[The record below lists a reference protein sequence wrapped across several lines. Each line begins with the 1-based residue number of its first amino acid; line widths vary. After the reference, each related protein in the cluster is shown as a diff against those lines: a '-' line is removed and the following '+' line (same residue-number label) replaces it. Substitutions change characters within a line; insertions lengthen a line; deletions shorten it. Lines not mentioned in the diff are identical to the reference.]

1 MIGRRFGSLVVIEKL
16 RKHPTAKKDFI
27 YHCRCDC
34 GGTCEARRKSLQKGH
49 KKSCGCLAKL
59 YQSSP
64 WVGKK
69 VGQLLVLSRL
79 PSKKYLCRCDCGAE
93 VVSTSMWSR
102 AKSSAGGIDVHCGG
116 AAHRQK
122 KESPLRAAKPKKRE
136 HPRYGVWA
144 VMKQRCFNPRC
155 VEYHRYGGRGI
166 SVCKEWV
173 ESFWAYA
180 TFVDSLPGRQQ
191 GYSLDR
197 RDNDGNYE
205 PGNMRWASAKE
216 QVDNRRISKRPT
228 HLLCP

>member
-1 MIGRRFGSLVVIEKL
+1 MIGRRFGKLVVLDKT
-16 RKHPTAKKDFI
+16 RKHPTAKKDN
-27 YHCRCDC
+27 YYKCQCDC
-34 GGTCEARRKSLQKGH
+34 GIVCEARGSSMKKGH
-49 KKSCGCLAKL
+49 KTSCGCAFEVNHT
-59 YQSSP
+59 SP

-69 VGQLLVLSRL
+69 VGQLLVLEKL
-79 PSKKYLCRCDCGAE
+79 VGEEKYRCLCDCGRE
-93 VVSTSMWSR
+93 IISTNMWSR
-102 AKSSAGGIDVHCGG
+102 AKAANAHCRGPAHNKPPVDKPHKSPRPRQRDHWAYGIW
-116 AAHRQK
+116 AA
-122 KESPLRAAKPKKRE
+122 
-136 HPRYGVWA
+136 
-144 VMKQRCFNPRC
+144 MKQRCFNPRC

-216 QVDNRRISKRPT
+216 QVDNRRISKRPA